1 MSARFRRPAWPGA
14 KLLGLFVFSAFPIAL
29 RITSALQFRNKR
41 RGVGQVFVRIIAAVV
56 LCLTPCSSLLAEDVI
71 LRCDAPQG
79 GVSFSVSVDPTAHSV
94 HSLGFAN
101 KVETNQFSDTVI
113 VASSRESPQSR
124 LMNRSNYRPIP
135 IDLERRGCTRQGRKL
150 PRKLR
155 PCTSAFL
162 GCMISKP

>member
-1 MSARFRRPAWPGA
+1 MSARFRRHAWPGA

-41 RGVGQVFVRIIAAVV
+41 PGVGQVFVRIIAAVV
-56 LCLTPCSSLLAEDVI
+56 LCLTPCSSLLAEDFI

-124 LMNRSNYRPIP
+124 LM
-135 IDLERRGCTRQGRKL
+135 IDRITGQFQLTWSAADAPDKGGSYQGSCAPARRL
-150 PRKLR
+150 
-155 PCTSAFL
+155 F
-162 GCMISKP
+162 